1 MGNLDRQQS
10 LPLNTFLRPLDRLAD
25 FLLSASA
32 RKAVEHGLVRA
43 SMVLFLLHCILFVM
57 HEAGWL
63 PFRMPESLFGH
74 PLHILYTPFSAILVA
89 EVYLLVFHLPSS
101 FARSMGKQ
109 LEIVSLIEIRS
120 VFRDLS
126 ALQEGGATQATMP
139 WEDAFFPHIVGA
151 VLLGA
156 ALVGFYRIL
165 PRRQARLEEVDLARF
180 IRFKR
185 HLAALLCVVLAALAA
200 WSFGHWLTDLVVYAG
215 GGNAH
220 PIDPNSIF
228 YGDFFTALIFVD
240 VVLLVTSLRYLSDYG
255 LILRNSGFV
264 VATIIL
270 RLSFSME
277 GWTAVAHEILA
288 ATLALILLLLQMGL
302 GWGSHR
308 FGRET
313 IAPREVQI
321 EAGTK
326 D

>member
-165 PRRQARLEEVDLARF
+165 PRRQARLEAVDLARF
-180 IRFKR
+180 FRFKR

-288 ATLALILLLLQMGL
+288 ATLALTLLLLQMGL

-321 EAGTK
+321 EAETK

>member
-321 EAGTK
+321 EAETK

>member
-1 MGNLDRQQS
+1 
-10 LPLNTFLRPLDRLAD
+10 
-25 FLLSASA
+25 
-32 RKAVEHGLVRA
+32 
-43 SMVLFLLHCILFVM
+43 MVLFLLHCILFAM

-126 ALQEGGATQATMP
+126 VLQEAGSGEVTMP
-139 WEDAFFPHIVGA
+139 WHDPFFPHIVGA

-165 PRRQARLEEVDLARF
+165 PRRKARMEEVELARF

-185 HLAALLCVVLAALAA
+185 HLAALLCVVLAVLAA
-200 WSFGHWLTDLVVYAG
+200 WSFGHWVTDLAQYAG
-215 GGNAH
+215 GGDAK

-240 VVLLVTSLRYLSDYG
+240 VVLLVTSLRYLSSYG

-277 GWTAVAHEILA
+277 GWAAVAHEILA
-288 ATLALILLLLQMGL
+288 AVLALLLLLLQVGL
-302 GWGSHR
+302 NWGNSR
-308 FGRET
+308 FGQEERQE
-313 IAPREVQI
+313 
-321 EAGTK
+321 
-326 D
+326 

>member
-1 MGNLDRQQS
+1 MNTVLRQ
-10 LPLNTFLRPLDRLAD
+10 LDRLAD
-25 FLLSASA
+25 LLLSPAA
-32 RKAVEHGLVRA
+32 RKVVEHSLVRI
-43 SMVLFLLHCILFVM
+43 SIVLFLVHAVLFAI

-89 EVYLLVFHLPSS
+89 EVYLLVYHLPSS

-126 ALQEGGATQATMP
+126 VLQETAKTESMMP
-139 WEDAFFPHIVGA
+139 WNDPFFPHIAGA

-156 ALVGFYRIL
+156 SLVGFYRIL
-165 PRRQARLEEVDLARF
+165 PRRKARVEEQELERF

-185 HLAALLCVVLAALAA
+185 HLGAMLCLALAGIAA
-200 WSFGHWLTDLVVYAG
+200 WSFGHWFMDLLAYAKG
-215 GGNAH
+215 GSGT
-220 PIDPNSIF
+220 PIDPNSVF

-240 VVLLVTSLRYLSDYG
+240 VILLVTSLRYLSNYG

-270 RLSFSME
+270 RLSFSLD
-277 GWTAVAHEILA
+277 GWSAVAHEVLA
-288 ATLALILLLLQMGL
+288 AVLALVLLLLQAGL
-302 GWGSHR
+302 SWG
-308 FGRET
+308 GRRLGPKT
-313 IAPREVQI
+313 
-321 EAGTK
+321 EAR
-326 D
+326 

>member
-1 MGNLDRQQS
+1 MGNLDRRQS
-10 LPLNTFLRPLDRLAD
+10 PPLNTILRPLDRLAD

-43 SMVLFLLHCILFVM
+43 SMVLFLLHCILFAM

-109 LEIVSLIEIRS
+109 LEIISLIEIRS

-126 ALQEGGATQATMP
+126 ALQEGGAGQATMP
-139 WEDAFFPHIVGA
+139 WQDPFFPHIVGA

-156 ALVGFYRIL
+156 ALVAFYRIL
-165 PRRQARLEEVDLARF
+165 PRRKARMEEVDLARF

-185 HLAALLCVVLAALAA
+185 HLAALLCLVLAAIAM
-200 WSFGHWLTDLVVYAG
+200 WSFGHWFTDLLSYAQG
-215 GGNAH
+215 GSAD
-220 PIDPNSIF
+220 PIDPNSVF

-270 RLSFSME
+270 RLSFSLE
-277 GWTAVAHEILA
+277 GWNAVAHEVLA
-288 ATLALILLLLQMGL
+288 AVLALVLLLLQAGL
-302 GWGSHR
+302 NSGSRR
-308 FGRET
+308 FGPE
-313 IAPREVQI
+313 
-321 EAGTK
+321 GK
-326 D
+326 

>member
-1 MGNLDRQQS
+1 MGNLDQQQS
-10 LPLNTFLRPLDRLAD
+10 HPLNTFLRPLDRLAD